1 MGNGKSKG
9 SIVSTLY
16 IVATPIGN
24 LRDITLRALRV
35 LGEVSLIAAEDTRTT
50 RWLLSRYDIDT
61 PSTSYH
67 DHNRVSKLPMLL
79 EALSQGDV
87 ALVSDAGTPAIS
99 DPGAELAAAAHDAG
113 HAVVPIPGPSALTAA
128 LSVAG
133 LDTDQFIYL
142 GFLPRRGGPRR
153 KLFQSLIGE
162 PRAWI
167 AFEAPHR
174 FIDTLTDIHETLGD
188 RPIVICRELTK
199 LHEEVFRGTVTQ
211 ALEHF
216 TQPRGEF
223 TLIVRGADVT
233 AEPDDALFERARDI
247 LRYESSRGSKSKDA
261 IAAASAIGLPKNDL
275 YRLWLEIR
283 GGESPSGG

>member
-1 MGNGKSKG
+1 M
-9 SIVSTLY
+9 STLY

-67 DHNRVSKLPMLL
+67 DHNRVSKLPVIL

-99 DPGAELAAAAHDAG
+99 DPGAELAAAAQDAG
-113 HAVVPIPGPSALTAA
+113 HSVVPIPGPSALTAA

-133 LDTDQFIYL
+133 IDTDQFIYL

-153 KLFQSLIGE
+153 KMLQSLIE
-162 PRAWI
+162 DTRAWI

-174 FIDTLTDIHETLGD
+174 LIDTLTDIYETLGE
-188 RPIVICRELTK
+188 RQIVVCRELTK
-199 LHEEVFRGTVTQ
+199 LHEEVFRGTATD

-216 TQPRGEF
+216 TEPRGEF
-223 TLIVRGADVT
+223 TLIVRGANVT
-233 AEPDDALFERARDI
+233 AEPGDALFERARDI
-247 LRYESSRGSKSKDA
+247 LRNESARGSKSRDA
-261 IAAASAIGLPKNDL
+261 IAAASTTGLSKNDL
-275 YRLWLEIR
+275 YRLWLEVR
-283 GGESPSGG
+283 DTNSPPSDD

>member
-1 MGNGKSKG
+1 M
-9 SIVSTLY
+9 STLY

-35 LGEVSLIAAEDTRTT
+35 LGDVSLIAAEDTRTT
-50 RWLLSRYDIDT
+50 RWLLSHYDIDT

-67 DHNRVSKLPMLL
+67 DHNRVSKLPVLL

-99 DPGAELAAAAHDAG
+99 DPGAELVAAAENAG
-113 HAVVPIPGPSALTAA
+113 HTVVPIPGPSALTAA

-133 LDTDQFIYL
+133 IGIDQFIYL

-153 KLFQSLIGE
+153 KLLQSLIDDT
-162 PRAWI
+162 RAWI

-174 FIDTLTDIHETLGD
+174 LTETLTDMYEILGD
-188 RPIVICRELTK
+188 RQIVMCRELTK
-199 LHEEVFRGTVTQ
+199 LHEEVFRGPVTE
-211 ALEHF
+211 ALQHF
-216 TQPRGEF
+216 SEPRGEF
-223 TLIVRGADVT
+223 TLIVRGV
-233 AEPDDALFERARDI
+233 DAGSVSNEAAFQQAREI
-247 LRYESSRGSKSKDA
+247 LIDESARGSKSKEA
-261 IAAASAIGLPKNDL
+261 IAAASTTGLSKNDL

-283 GGESPSGG
+283 AGESSSTD

>member
-1 MGNGKSKG
+1 M
-9 SIVSTLY
+9 STLY

-50 RWLLSRYDIDT
+50 RWLLSRYGIDT

-67 DHNRVSKLPMLL
+67 DHNRVSKLPAIL

-99 DPGAELAAAAHDAG
+99 DPGAELTAAAQNAG

-133 LDTDQFIYL
+133 IDTDQFIYL

-153 KLFQSLIGE
+153 KLLQSLIGE
-162 PRAWI
+162 QRAWVS
-167 AFEAPHR
+167 FEAPHR
-174 FIDTLTDIHETLGD
+174 LTETLTDIYETLGD
-188 RPIVICRELTK
+188 RQVVVCRELTK
-199 LHEEVFRGTVTQ
+199 LHEEVFRGTVTD

-216 TQPRGEF
+216 TEPRGEF
-223 TLIVRGADVT
+223 TLIVRGAN
-233 AEPDDALFERARDI
+233 AAPGPDDALIKRARDI
-247 LRYESSRGSKSKDA
+247 LRHESARGSKSRDA
-261 IAAASAIGLPKNDL
+261 IAAASTTGLSKNDL
-275 YRLWLEIR
+275 YRLWLEVR
-283 GGESPSGG
+283 DTCSPPSDD

>member
-1 MGNGKSKG
+1 M
-9 SIVSTLY
+9 STLY
-16 IVATPIGN
+16 VVATPIGN

-50 RWLLSRYDIDT
+50 RWLLSRYDINT
-61 PSTSYH
+61 PYTSYH
-67 DHNRVSKLPMLL
+67 DHNRVSKLPVLL

-99 DPGAELAAAAHDAG
+99 DPGAELADAAANAG

-133 LDTDQFIYL
+133 IDTDQFIYL

-153 KLFQSLIGE
+153 KLLQSLTGE
-162 PRAWI
+162 LRAWI

-174 FIDTLTDIHETLGD
+174 LIDTLTDIHETLGD
-188 RPIVICRELTK
+188 RQVVICRELTK
-199 LHEEVFRGTVTQ
+199 LHEEVFRGTVTN

-216 TQPRGEF
+216 TEPRGEF
-223 TLIVRGADVT
+223 TLIVKPADV
-233 AEPDDALFERARDI
+233 APVSNEAAVHQAREI
-247 LRYESSRGSKSKDA
+247 LMDESASGSKSRDA
-261 IAAASAIGLPKNDL
+261 ISAASVTGLSRNDL
-275 YRLWLEIR
+275 YRLWLELKDTK
-283 GGESPSGG
+283 SPSDG